1 MSRKRLATGRRAF
14 LGSVAL
20 GAGAL
25 AAGVSAAEP
34 RAAGRE
40 ERLKILAALGETIV
54 PSDPG
59 DPGFRELESHGITE
73 EVNKMLRPLKDAVF
87 VKFNEAS
94 RPFFQN
100 RTFVELTESER
111 ADFLKKV
118 AAGTEITDP
127 SVRRVYKFS
136 RLTVLRVFYANFP
149 EHKIARDAQGIPILK
164 PGDGEAHQI
173 TVPNT
178 KALVTGWDVAGYR
191 GPLTWEQEE
200 QLRTAVQ
207 KVHWH
212 DPTDLEALIV
222 RYRPLPVSK
231 ERP

>member
-1 MSRKRLATGRRAF
+1 MSRKQPGTGRRAF

-25 AAGVSAAEP
+25 ATGVGKLH
-34 RAAGRE
+34 AAGRE

-59 DPGFRELESHGITE
+59 DPGFKELEPHGITE

-87 VKFNEAS
+87 AKFNEAS

-111 ADFLKKV
+111 AEFLKKV
-118 AAGTEITDP
+118 AAGKEIADP
-127 SVRRVYKFS
+127 AVRRVYKFA
-136 RLTVLRVFYANFP
+136 RLTVLRVFYSNFP
-149 EHKIARDAQGIPILK
+149 EHKIVRDVKGIPILR

-178 KALVTGWDVAGYR
+178 KTLVTGWDVAGYR

-207 KVHWH
+207 KIHWH
-212 DPTDLEALIV
+212 DPNDLEALIV
-222 RYRPLPVSK
+222 RYRPLATSK
-231 ERP
+231 

>member
-1 MSRKRLATGRRAF
+1 MPRKQPGTGRRAF

-20 GAGAL
+20 GASAL
-25 AAGVSAAEP
+25 ATGLSAGEQ
-34 RAAGRE
+34 RAPARE

-59 DPGFRELESHGITE
+59 DPGFRELEPHGITE

-87 VKFNEAS
+87 VKFNQAS

-100 RTFVELTESER
+100 RTFVELTEIER

-118 AAGTEITDP
+118 AAGKEITDP
-127 SVRRVYKFS
+127 SVRRVFKFA
-136 RLTVLRVFYANFP
+136 RLTVLRVFYSNFP
-149 EHKIARDAQGIPILK
+149 EHKVTRDVKGIPILR
-164 PGDGEAHQI
+164 PGDGVAHQI

-178 KALVTGWDVAGYR
+178 KTLVTGWDVAGYR

-212 DPTDLEALIV
+212 DPNDLESLIV
-222 RYRPLPVSK
+222 RYRPLPKSQG
-231 ERP
+231 